1 MLLLFLTLLLIG
13 PYLILTA
20 VQKINPN
27 FQISDATKLRI
38 GVSLLFLVGAMGHFT
53 KPAEMARM
61 IPPIFPNP
69 EQLVIFTAFPE
80 LFGVIGLWIP
90 KLRKLT
96 GVLLIAWLI
105 GILPFNIYAA
115 IERIDVGGHGAG
127 PVYLLVRVPLQ
138 FLAMWC
144 TYVAAELNWF
154 KPQPK

>member
-13 PYLILTA
+13 PYLILTL
-20 VQKINPN
+20 VQKINPK

-53 KPAEMARM
+53 KTAEMARM

-69 EQLVIFTAFPE
+69 EQMVILTAFPE

-96 GVLLIAWLI
+96 GALLIAWLI

-127 PVYLLVRVPLQ
+127 PVYLLIRVPFQ
-138 FLAMWC
+138 FLAVWC

-154 KPQPK
+154 KPQAE

>member
-1 MLLLFLTLLLIG
+1 
-13 PYLILTA
+13 
-20 VQKINPN
+20 
-27 FQISDATKLRI
+27 
-38 GVSLLFLVGAMGHFT
+38 MGHFT
-53 KPAEMARM
+53 KTAEMARI
-61 IPPIFPNP
+61 IPPFFPYA

-96 GVLLIAWLI
+96 GTLLIAWLI

-115 IERIDVGGHGAG
+115 IGRIDVGGHGAG

-144 TYVAAELNWF
+144 TNVAAELDWF
-154 KPQPK
+154 KVQPK

>member
-20 VQKINPN
+20 VQKINQN
-27 FQISDATKLRI
+27 FQISNAAKLRI
-38 GVSLLFLVGAMGHFT
+38 GVSLLFLAGAFGHFART
-53 KPAEMARM
+53 AEMARI
-61 IPPIFPNP
+61 IPPLFPYR
-69 EQLVIFTAFPE
+69 EQLVILTAFPE

-90 KLRKLT
+90 RLRKLT
-96 GVLLIAWLI
+96 GALLIAWLI

-138 FLAMWC
+138 FLAMSC
-144 TYVAAELNWF
+144 TYLAAELDWF
-154 KPQPK
+154 KKKAE

>member
-13 PYLILTA
+13 PYMILTLF
-20 VQKINPN
+20 QKINPK
-27 FQISDATKLRI
+27 FQISNATKFRI

-53 KPAEMARM
+53 KTAEMARI

-69 EQLVIFTAFPE
+69 ELLVFLSAFPE
-80 LFGVIGLWIP
+80 LFGAIGIWIP

-96 GVLLIAWLI
+96 GTLLIAWLI

-115 IERIDVGGHGAG
+115 LEGIDVGGHGAG

-144 TYVAAELNWF
+144 TYLAAELDWF
-154 KPQPK
+154 RSRTK